1 MQKFGIKPILTALTV
16 GWLML
21 AAPAWSLPR
30 PMGKDVVHEVQKG
43 EDIYTIARKYGLA
56 PDHVMW
62 ANDISLKH
70 PAAVGDKLTI
80 PLRRIPPAARDAST
94 SIVLNLPE
102 RILYLYRGG
111 AVVKYW
117 GVAIG
122 EDMYP
127 TPTGNFSIM
136 AKEKNP
142 TWEPP
147 RWLGKKAVP
156 PGPDNPL
163 GDRWM
168 QITPDM
174 VGIHGTN
181 DPTSIGGV
189 ASLGCVRLYP
199 EAIHELYDQVGVG
212 TRVYVIY
219 EQVRVGKDPDGSL
232 VWTFFPDPYHKWYT
246 TFQAQE
252 ALNGARHEGNDIALS
267 EFEIEEAMRL
277 PLGTISP
284 VFGRPVQ
291 VTVGDQV
298 ARDAAYIKATG
309 NWIDAAVLEGQGYKV
324 STDVKARRVK
334 VEAPDGRVVL
344 VKPEVTPLNP
354 SKVPRSQGDKPF
366 PVDGHKWKGKTWLPF
381 PLVLDYFEVP
391 YRWDSKAF
399 VLEIDPPA
407 APTATTSQ
415 P

>member
-1 MQKFGIKPILTALTV
+1 MRKFTRILVT
-16 GWLML
+16 L
-21 AAPAWSLPR
+21 AAGCLLLGGPAWSLPR
-30 PMGKDVVHEVQKG
+30 PMGKDVIHEVKKG
-43 EDIYTIARKYGLA
+43 EDLYTIARQYGLA

-62 ANDISLKH
+62 ANDVSFKH
-70 PAAVGDKLTI
+70 PPAVGEQLTI
-80 PLRRIPPAARDAST
+80 PLRRIPPAARDGST

-111 AVVKYW
+111 SVVKYW

-122 EDMYP
+122 EDIYP
-127 TPTGNFSIM
+127 TPTGNFAII

-181 DPTSIGGV
+181 DPNSIGGV

-199 EAIHELYDQVGVG
+199 EAIRELYDQVGVG
-212 TRVYVIY
+212 TRVHVIY
-219 EQVRVGKDPDGSL
+219 EQVRIGKENDGSL

-246 TFQAQE
+246 AFQAQE
-252 ALNGARHEGNDIALS
+252 ALKGARYEGNDIALS
-267 EFEIEEAMRL
+267 EFEVEEAMRQK
-277 PLGTISP
+277 LGTISP
-284 VFGRPVQ
+284 VFGRPIELRVGEQ
-291 VTVGDQV
+291 VG
-298 ARDAAYIKATG
+298 RDSAYAKATG
-309 NWIDAAVLEGQGYKV
+309 NWLDAAVLEARGYKV
-324 STDVKARRVK
+324 STDAKARLVRV
-334 VEAPDGRVVL
+334 ESADGRVVL

-354 SKVPRSQGDKPF
+354 NKLSRSQGRQPLK
-366 PVDGHKWKGKTWLPF
+366 VDGHKWKGKTWLPF
-381 PLVLDYFEVP
+381 PLVLDYFEIP
-391 YRWDSKAF
+391 YRWDSKTS
-399 VLEIDPPA
+399 VLEIDPSTAQA
-407 APTATTSQ
+407 APR
-415 P
+415 